1 MLMHGRE
8 AGVAVSSAP
17 SSGFIL
23 PLISAGNSSWRSR
36 GCRQCPGRLPSASS
50 QDPAPSSGRRYDRR
64 DRLFFRKRSSP
75 RTGLYGPSGLGQR
88 AAGGRL
94 HHLSEQDTR
103 KRDRH
108 KAAKNLSFGLTV
120 YAGLAGAV
128 IGIWQMALYAG
139 ASPALVWLVIGGS
152 LNFASGLPVGYVLC
166 YTLAHEGY
174 GLLSVSCCVVT
185 QL

>member
-1 MLMHGRE
+1 MLMHERE
-8 AGVAVSSAP
+8 VGVAVSSAP

-23 PLISAGNSSWRSR
+23 PLISAGNSSWHCR
-36 GCRQCPGRLPSASS
+36 GCRQRPGRLPSASS
-50 QDPAPSSGRRYDRR
+50 QGPAPSSGRRYDRR

-103 KRDRH
+103 KGDSH

-128 IGIWQMALYAG
+128 IGIWQMALAG
-139 ASPALVWLVIGGS
+139 ASPALVWLVVGGV
-152 LNFASGLPVGYVLC
+152 LNFASGLPIFLSFKKGIF
-166 YTLAHEGY
+166 Y
-174 GLLSVSCCVVT
+174 GVK
-185 QL
+185 

>member
-1 MLMHGRE
+1 MIFSKRVFSLLQQEIPAGGAEDAVSAQAVCLLHLHKALLHLRAESMIAGIIYFSGNGLHH
-8 AGVAVSSAP
+8 APDYMALLALASVLLGVAYIIYLNRIHEKEIAT
-17 SSGFIL
+17 
-23 PLISAGNSSWRSR
+23 
-36 GCRQCPGRLPSASS
+36 RL
-50 QDPAPSSGRRYDRR
+50 Q
-64 DRLFFRKRSSP
+64 
-75 RTGLYGPSGLGQR
+75 
-88 AAGGRL
+88 
-94 HHLSEQDTR
+94 
-103 KRDRH
+103 
-108 KAAKNLSFGLTV
+108 KNLSFGLTV

-139 ASPALVWLVIGGS
+139 ASPALVWLVIGGF